1 MDTNESVSPFLSNN
15 FESSA
20 TSPPFDH
27 HGKKKKKQP
36 TTTTNIYNAKTK
48 ITQSDDV
55 DDPGNTNLHT
65 GLEYIR
71 IIPSYSEH
79 ASMLTEIKWSE
90 L

>member
-1 MDTNESVSPFLSNN
+1 MSPCPHFCPTISKVLQHLHRLITT
-15 FESSA
+15 A
-20 TSPPFDH
+20 
-27 HGKKKKKQP
+27 KKKKKQP